1 MYMNWISPRM
11 RVPAD
16 GEEVLAVVTG
26 QHGGFVYDHEVVNAI
41 YDHGS
46 WYLDDGV
53 VDEAQT
59 VTVSD
64 WMPIPQPA
72 RRAAEP
78 QVIEVGEL
86 INRMTLISASAGQ
99 WSGPR
104 VIQEV
109 IAEIRKMAKTS

>member
-1 MYMNWISPRM
+1 MNMRWISPRI

-26 QHGGFVYDHEVVNAI
+26 QHGGFVYDREVVSAI

-53 VDEAQT
+53 VDDQQT

-64 WMPIPQPA
+64 WMPMPAPDPAPQDC
-72 RRAAEP
+72 
-78 QVIEVGEL
+78 L
-86 INRMTLISASAGQ
+86 IDGKEALNRLILISASAAQ

-104 VIQEV
+104 VIQEA
-109 IAEIRKMAKTS
+109 IGEIRQLMHKQ

>member
-1 MYMNWISPRM
+1 MPE
-11 RVPAD
+11 D

-53 VDEAQT
+53 VDESQT

-64 WMPIPQPA
+64 WMPIPAPVVREA
-72 RRAAEP
+72 PVCLDGR
-78 QVIEVGEL
+78 EVL
-86 INRMTLISASAGQ
+86 NRLRLISASAGQ

-104 VIQEV
+104 VIGEAISEV
-109 IAEIRKMAKTS
+109 QQMIREAAEN

>member
-1 MYMNWISPRM
+1 MIVNWISPRTA
-11 RVPAD
+11 VPRD

-26 QHGGFVYDHEVVNAI
+26 VHGGLTYDHEVVNAI
-41 YDHGS
+41 YDHGR

-53 VDEAQT
+53 VDEQ
-59 VTVSD
+59 VTFEVSD
-64 WMPIPQPA
+64 WMPIPEPNREE
-72 RRAAEP
+72 RRARM
-78 QVIEVGEL
+78 IEVGEL

-109 IAEIRKMAKTS
+109 ITEIRSMAKES

>member
-1 MYMNWISPRM
+1 MIVNWISPRA
-11 RVPAD
+11 RTPRD

-26 QHGGFVYDHEVVNAI
+26 THGGFVYDHEVVNAI
-41 YDHGS
+41 FDHGR

-53 VDEAQT
+53 VDEQ
-59 VTVSD
+59 VTFEVSD
-64 WMPIPQPA
+64 WMPIPAPV
-72 RRAAEP
+72 RRSEDA
-78 QVIEVGEL
+78 QLIDYREL

-109 IAEIRKMAKTS
+109 ITEIRSMAKES